1 MGHNSKF
8 AKLHNMAVSI
18 SKSLNAVQIYQ
29 KYIVD
34 LVDMTKNIKR
44 SKVSFYFLSGVR
56 KV

>member
-1 MGHNSKF
+1 MVHNSKF

-34 LVDMTKNIKR
+34 LADMTKNIKR
-44 SKVSFYFLSGVR
+44 SKVCFYFLSGVR